1 MNWKEKA
8 AKHAKECL
16 PKECCGLLAIV
27 KGKEIYFP
35 CKNLANDQISY
46 FIIDPDDWAKA
57 EDSGELVG
65 LIHSHPKGSIFPS
78 DNDKAACEYLGLP
91 FHIYSPEMDDWYS
104 FKPSGYKPSSII
116 GRTWIWGAADCW
128 TIVVDYFKDKGID
141 VVDMIRPKSPYEMLT
156 NNKFETE
163 IPSCNFVEVDDD
175 IREDDLLLFSMGKSK
190 GCHVGIYVGDQMV
203 LHHQVDRLSSKDL
216 LDSQMQK
223 SIYKKYRHVENN

>member
-1 MNWKEKA
+1 MNWKDKA
-8 AKHAKECL
+8 AQHAKKCL
-16 PKECCGLLAIV
+16 PKESCGLLAIV
-27 KGKEIYFP
+27 KGKEVYFP

-65 LIHSHPKGSIFPS
+65 LIHSHPKGPIFPS

-104 FKPSGYKPSSII
+104 FKPSGYKESSLI
-116 GRTWIWGAADCW
+116 GREWVWAAQDCY
-128 TIVVDYFKDKGID
+128 TLLVDYFKDKGID

-203 LHHQVDRLSSKDL
+203 LHHQVGRLSSKDL
-216 LDSQMQK
+216 LNSQMQK
-223 SIYKKYRHVENN
+223 SIYKKYRHVEKN